1 MNTQENR
8 IKEIMKLKYNK
19 YKCLSDGAISYKV
32 NGNTRRLRFTKL
44 YEELVGCGV
53 TASPEDAIEVVYKYR
68 ANTSR
73 VNVNN

>member
-1 MNTQENR
+1 MNNENR
-8 IKEIMKLKYNK
+8 IKEVIESKYGE

-44 YEELVGCGV
+44 YEELQGYGV
-53 TASPEDAIEVVYKYR
+53 TATPEDTIEVVFKHR

-73 VNVNN
+73 VNINN

>member
-1 MNTQENR
+1 MNNENK
-8 IKEIMKLKYNK
+8 IKEVIESKYGE
-19 YKCLSDGAISYKV
+19 YKCLADGAISYKV

-44 YEELVGCGV
+44 YEELQGYGV
-53 TASPEDAIEVVYKYR
+53 TATPEDTIDVVYKYR